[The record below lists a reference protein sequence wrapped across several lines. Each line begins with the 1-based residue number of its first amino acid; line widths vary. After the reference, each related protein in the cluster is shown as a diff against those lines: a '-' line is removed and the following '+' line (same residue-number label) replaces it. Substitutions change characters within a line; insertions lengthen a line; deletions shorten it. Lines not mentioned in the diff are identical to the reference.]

1 MSSQT
6 ASTEG
11 TTGTTGGSLGMLRHL
26 IIVVNKSLQEI
37 LLYRHLK
44 IWCGLSKHLNSGGG
58 SVVEEG
64 SVNTDEASDQADQ
77 QVMNNL

>member
-1 MSSQT
+1 MSCATCCDSQPVSCIG
-6 ASTEG
+6 A
-11 TTGTTGGSLGMLRHL
+11 
-26 IIVVNKSLQEI
+26 VD
-37 LLYRHLK
+37 
-44 IWCGLSKHLNSGGG
+44 LNSGGG